1 VPELIPDSTAA
12 EATQDAERGQPQIVD
27 ETLVDDVEV
36 LVEAGERGMVLNLVA
51 ELHPADLG
59 DLLSHLSRESA
70 QAMLRWLP
78 QEQAG
83 QVLPELESA
92 RRAELLEGVSPREI
106 ADLVDHLESDDAAD
120 VLADVEDHVAEAVLP
135 HLEDAEEVEALMA
148 YGEETAGGLM
158 GTELV
163 AVDASATIAGATEA
177 VRHAVEDGLEDLYVV
192 FVVDSEGRLVGVLP
206 LRRLLLSPP
215 NATVGEV
222 ADREPVFVEADL
234 DQEEVARV
242 MERYDLVALPVVSSD
257 RRLLGQ
263 IWIDD
268 VVDVIREEAEED
280 IQRAAGLTG
289 DEELSSSVLAI
300 SRGRLPWLAV
310 GMAGAVLS
318 GLVIRTF
325 EGQLERAIVL
335 ATFIPLVT
343 ATGGNAA
350 IQSAAIVVQGLTS
363 GDLWAGE
370 GLRRLGKELSVALL
384 NGAVL
389 GLALAG
395 IVALMQAVGVVDD
408 AEPVRL
414 ALTVGLTLLTVIV
427 VATTNGAL
435 VPFVLQRAGVDP
447 ATSMG
452 PFVTT
457 LNDIL
462 GLTIYFVI
470 AMVVY
475 L

>member
-1 VPELIPDSTAA
+1 
-12 EATQDAERGQPQIVD
+12 
-27 ETLVDDVEV
+27 
-36 LVEAGERGMVLNLVA
+36 
-51 ELHPADLG
+51 
-59 DLLSHLSRESA
+59 
-70 QAMLRWLP
+70 
-78 QEQAG
+78 
-83 QVLPELESA
+83 
-92 RRAELLEGVSPREI
+92 VSPRAI
-106 ADLVDHLESDDAAD
+106 AGLVDHLDSDDAAD

-158 GTELV
+158 GTEYV
-163 AVDASATIAGATEA
+163 AVDAGATVADAIEA
-177 VRHAVEDGLEDLYVV
+177 VRRSVEEGVEHLYVV
-192 FVVDSEGRLVGVLP
+192 YAVDGEGRLAGVVP
-206 LRRLLLSPP
+206 LRRLLLTPP
-215 NATVGEV
+215 SAVIGDV
-222 ADREPVFVEADL
+222 ADREPVAVEADL
-234 DQEEVARV
+234 DQEEVARL
-242 MERYDLVALPVVSSD
+242 MERYDLVTMPVVGAD

-263 IWIDD
+263 ISIDD

-280 IQRAAGLTG
+280 IQRAAGLAG
-289 DEELSSSVLAI
+289 DEELSSSVLAV
-300 SRGRLPWLAV
+300 SRGRMPWLAV

-318 GLVIRTF
+318 GLVIRAF
-325 EGQLERAIVL
+325 EGQLEQAIVL

-363 GDLWAGE
+363 GELWAGE
-370 GLRRLGKELSVALL
+370 GLRRLGKELLVALL
-384 NGAVL
+384 NGVVL

-395 IVALMQAVGVVDD
+395 VVAVMQAAGVVSD
-408 AEPVRL
+408 AAPARL
-414 ALTVGLTLLTVIV
+414 VITVGLTLLTVIV
-427 VATTNGAL
+427 VATANGAL
-435 VPFVLQRAGVDP
+435 VPFILQRAGVDP

-462 GLTIYFVI
+462 GLTIYFLV

>member
-1 VPELIPDSTAA
+1 MLAPASE
-12 EATQDAERGQPQIVD
+12 EAERGVLPLVD
-27 ETLVDDVEV
+27 ETFVDDVEA
-36 LVEAGERGMVLNLVA
+36 LVDAGERGMVLNLLA

-59 DLLSHLSRESA
+59 DLLSHLSLGSA
-70 QAMLRWLP
+70 QTLLMWLP

-83 QVLPELESA
+83 AVLPELESA
-92 RRAELLEGVSPREI
+92 RRGDLLEGVSPRDI
-106 ADLVDHLESDDAAD
+106 ADLVDHLDSDDAAD
-120 VLADVEDHVAEAVLP
+120 VLADVEDHVAVAVLP

-163 AVDASATIAGATEA
+163 AVRDDASVADAIEA
-177 VRHAVEDGLEDLYVV
+177 VRRSVEKGIEELYVV
-192 FVVDSEGRLVGVLP
+192 YVVDAAARLAGVVP
-206 LRRLLLSPP
+206 LRRLLLTPAAA
-215 NATVGEV
+215 NIGEV
-222 ADREPVFVEADL
+222 ADREPVFVEASV
-234 DQEEVARV
+234 DQEEVARL
-242 MERYDLVALPVVSSD
+242 MERYDLVALPVVGPG

-263 IWIDD
+263 ISIDD

-280 IQRAAGLTG
+280 IQRAAGLRG
-289 DEELSSSVLAI
+289 DEELSSSVLAV

-363 GDLWAGE
+363 GDLWVGE
-370 GLRRLGKELSVALL
+370 GLKRLGKELSVALL
-384 NGAVL
+384 NGLVL
-389 GLALAG
+389 GIALAG
-395 IVALMQAVGVVDD
+395 VVALMQAAGVVDD
-408 AEPVRL
+408 ASPVRL
-414 ALTVGLTLLTVIV
+414 AATVGLTLLTVVV

-435 VPFVLQRAGVDP
+435 VPFILLRGGVDP

-462 GLTIYFVI
+462 GLTIYFLIATVI
-470 AMVVY
+470 Y

>member
-1 VPELIPDSTAA
+1 LPDTIPASGDAA
-12 EATQDAERGQPQIVD
+12 GEAERVALPLVD
-27 ETLVDDVEV
+27 ETLVDDVQA
-36 LVEAGERGMVLNLVA
+36 LVDAGERGMVLNLVA
-51 ELHPADLG
+51 DLHPADLG
-59 DLLSHLSRESA
+59 DLLSHLPLASA
-70 QAMLRWLP
+70 QTMLMWLP
-78 QEQAG
+78 REQAG
-83 QVLPELESA
+83 NVLPELESA
-92 RRAELLEGVSPREI
+92 RRAGLLEGVHPRAI
-106 ADLVDHLESDDAAD
+106 ADLVDHLDSDDAAD
-120 VLADVEDHVAEAVLP
+120 VLADVDDRVAEEVLP

-163 AVDASATIAGATEA
+163 AVPITATIREVTEA
-177 VRHAVEDGLEDLYVV
+177 VRQSSDEDIEHLYVV
-192 FVVDSEGRLVGVLP
+192 YAVDEEGRLAGVLP
-206 LRRLLLSPP
+206 LRRLLLSPAD
-215 NATVGEV
+215 ATVGEV
-222 ADREPVFVEADL
+222 AEREPVCVEADI
-234 DQEEVARV
+234 DQEEVARI
-242 MERYDLVALPVVSSD
+242 MERYDLVALPVIGPD

-263 IWIDD
+263 ISIDD

-280 IQRAAGLTG
+280 IQRAAGVVG
-289 DEELSSSVLAI
+289 DEELSSSVLAV
-300 SRGRLPWLAV
+300 SRGRLPWLAI

-318 GLVIRTF
+318 GLVIRAF

-370 GLRRLGKELSVALL
+370 GLRRLGKELWVALL
-384 NGAVL
+384 NGVVL
-389 GLALAG
+389 GVALAG
-395 IVALMQAVGVVDD
+395 VVALMQAAGVVDD
-408 AEPVRL
+408 AAPARL
-414 ALTVGLTLLTVIV
+414 AATVGLTLLTVVV

-435 VPFVLQRAGVDP
+435 VPFILQRAGVDP

-462 GLTIYFVI
+462 GLTIYFAV
-470 AMVVY
+470 ATAVY